1 MKKHF
6 TLLLLLILCTCAY
19 AQTQEFTA
27 PDYTAIEKN
36 VKNKKSTLYFDTL
49 FERYTHA
56 DSTMTLEEKRHL
68 YYGYSFQKEY
78 APYSRAEEQDKL
90 RELLQKENAD
100 KKDLEKMIEY
110 TDAILKKYPF
120 SLRIKEY
127 RIYSF
132 RELGK
137 TEEVEKEN
145 IQANIIIDAMLSSG
159 DGTTKETCF
168 YVINTLNEYEL
179 LNLLGFDFG
188 GSQSLIDGGYDYLT
202 LAENPYQ
209 LEGFYFD
216 VSRCLESLKF

>member
-1 MKKHF
+1 
-6 TLLLLLILCTCAY
+6 
-19 AQTQEFTA
+19 
-27 PDYTAIEKN
+27 
-36 VKNKKSTLYFDTL
+36 
-49 FERYTHA
+49 
-56 DSTMTLEEKRHL
+56 MTLEERRHL

-78 APYSRAEEQDKL
+78 SPYSRADEEKKL

-100 KKDLEKMIEY
+100 KKDLEKIIEY
-110 TDAILKKYPF
+110 TDAILKLYPF

-137 TEEVEKEN
+137 NAEAEKESL
-145 IQANIIIDAMLSSG
+145 QATIIIDAMLSTG
-159 DGTTKETCF
+159 NGVEKETCF
-168 YVINTLNEYEL
+168 YVINTLNEYEI

-188 GSQSLIDGGYDYLT
+188 GKQSLIDGQYDYLT

-216 VSRCLESLKF
+216 VSRCLQSLKF